1 MFRTREPQE
10 SLWQP
15 EFLITP
21 GKARLMRRSWAQ
33 VFRNEAVPLI
43 DEERFAEM
51 YSPDMGRP
59 NRAVQTVLGVLVL
72 KEMFDLTDMEALE
85 ELEFNALGLEMEEA
99 HLAQKTLHNFRV
111 RLMEHDGGRLTF
123 CETTDRMIGALGLR
137 TGKQRVDSTHI
148 VSNIAVLT
156 RLGLFCETVRVFL
169 LAVSREHPGLGEG
182 IGDGLA
188 QRYLKETGEASPYED
203 ARSGEGR
210 RRLSVCA
217 RDVYRLV
224 NRFRGTAV
232 AQMEEY
238 GLLERLLR
246 EQCHVGRHEDGR
258 PGADDDDPAE
268 GKVPIAL
275 REPGDVRPDRCRART
290 TLR

>member
-1 MFRTREPQE
+1 
-10 SLWQP
+10 
-15 EFLITP
+15 
-21 GKARLMRRSWAQ
+21 MRRSWAQ
-33 VFRNEAVPLI
+33 VFRNEALPLI

-51 YSPDMGRP
+51 YSADMGRP

-72 KEMFDLTDMEALE
+72 KEMFDLTDIEALE
-85 ELEFNALGLEMEEA
+85 ELEFNLLWHHALGLEMEEA

-111 RLMEHDGGRLTF
+111 RLMEHDGGRLAF
-123 CETTDRMIGALGLR
+123 CETI
-137 TGKQRVDSTHI
+137 
-148 VSNIAVLT
+148 
-156 RLGLFCETVRVFL
+156 RVFL

-182 IGDGLA
+182 IGAGLS
-188 QRYLKETGEASPYED
+188 QRYLRETGEASRYED

-224 NRFRGTAV
+224 DRFRGTAV
-232 AQMEEY
+232 AQMDEY

-246 EQCHVGRHEDGR
+246 EQCHVGRHRDGR
-258 PGADDDDPAE
+258 PGADDDDAAE

-275 REPGDVRPDRCRART
+275 REPREVRSDS
-290 TLR
+290 L